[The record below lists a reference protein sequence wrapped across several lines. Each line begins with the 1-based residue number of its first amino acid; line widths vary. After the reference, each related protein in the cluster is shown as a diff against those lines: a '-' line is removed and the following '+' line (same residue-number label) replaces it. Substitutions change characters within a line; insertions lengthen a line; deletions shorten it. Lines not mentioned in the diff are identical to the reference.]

1 MDLIRTKEKQKE
13 KSLNYNNIINNEFMD
28 YTNNYNI

>member
-13 KSLNYNNIINNEFMD
+13 KFLYYNNIINNEFMD